1 MVRGSRHRSLTVLV
15 VELSPRT
22 ATGYARLAFDQM
34 LAVAD
39 RLGDERVNERPIA
52 AHVNSV
58 ASLVIHCCGVSE
70 FWLGH
75 VGAGR
80 ASHRDR
86 AAEFTA
92 SATVAELHERVAA
105 CLAQIEADV
114 VAIDSGAARPSAE
127 GLQLLQVAAGDHA
140 SLVLHVIEELFQ
152 HLGHCEIAADA
163 LLS

>member
-1 MVRGSRHRSLTVLV
+1 
-15 VELSPRT
+15 
-22 ATGYARLAFDQM
+22 M

-52 AHVNSV
+52 PQVNSV
-58 ASLVIHCCGVSE
+58 ASLVIHCCGVAE

-80 ASHRDR
+80 PTTRDR

-92 SATVAELHERVAA
+92 TASVAELHDRVDA
-105 CLAQIEADV
+105 CLAQLAADV
-114 VAIDSGAARPSAE
+114 EVVDAGVHPAHAGKLD
-127 GLQLLQVAAGDHA
+127 LLEVSPGDDA

-163 LLS
+163 LLPRR

>member
-1 MVRGSRHRSLTVLV
+1 VLV
-15 VELSPRT
+15 VELSPAT

-52 AHVNSV
+52 PHVNSV
-58 ASLVIHCCGVSE
+58 ASLVVHCCGVAE

-75 VGAGR
+75 VGVGR
-80 ASHRDR
+80 PTTRDR
-86 AAEFTA
+86 ASEFTA
-92 SATVAELHERVAA
+92 TATVAELHQRVAA
-105 CLAQIEADV
+105 SLAQIEADV
-114 VAIDSGAARPSAE
+114 AAIDAGVDSPYAAGAD
-127 GLQLLQVAAGDHA
+127 LLQVAPGDDG
-140 SLVLHVIEELFQ
+140 SLVVHVIEELFQ